1 MKTGDKITWNNN
13 LNAGHS
19 CVGLYLRKINQE
31 FSEVICTSVGNK
43 LLKIKLQ
50 VQTNLLK
57 LA

>member
-1 MKTGDKITWNNN
+1 METGDKITWNNN
-13 LNAGHS
+13 LNAGQP
-19 CVGLYLRKINQE
+19 CIGLYSRKINQE

-43 LLKIKLQ
+43 LLKIRLQ

>member
-1 MKTGDKITWNNN
+1 METGDKITWNNN
-13 LNAGHS
+13 LNAGQP
-19 CVGLYLRKINQE
+19 CIGLYLRKINQE

-43 LLKIKLQ
+43 LLKIRLQ